1 MRQRRISV
9 AVIVLGVALLGVLA
23 TVQATSQ
30 RDLRRFWRVYAPP
43 PLTAQSPS
51 VGARMALGVMGA
63 QAEQLADLRTVG
75 FSVSRYDMAP
85 FSSNEVAP
93 GQWDWQPMMSALEQ
107 AKQQGFYFALSLQH
121 VFPPKWYLER
131 EKPTRIRCVEHREEI
146 PALSPWE
153 PKVASWLDR
162 QWSALARQI
171 RTSGRSVDVLILS
184 IHGEYGDANLFT
196 GHTVPA
202 DEWTRQVGAVRPH
215 KGFWCDD
222 DRARQHFRRAMLRK
236 YGDLATLNRTW
247 GTQFASEEE
256 IRYPQSPAQGRRWWL
271 DFVTW
276 YQNGVTYL
284 TDVACRLSQRYFPNS
299 VRLVPISIPDED
311 MRYGADISA
320 LVKVAARHRAGVRST
335 HAGSLPLAQ
344 GGSLL
349 LARIA
354 SACRFYGAPLWLEA
368 ALQPPTHQSEL
379 LFHAMAHGAAGLFDW
394 AQNIRQQEGVYLLHS
409 RALTVSQPVA
419 DVAMFYPTTAMR
431 LADVGEAP
439 TMREGCARARDFFP
453 FDIVDER
460 MIRDGALNR
469 YRLLVFWEGTV
480 VEQDV
485 LDTIVEWV
493 QRGGVVVAYDFGKVT
508 NVEGDGT
515 AWRTLFGYAGR
526 LKAWRGSIQGEIP
539 AGGYTLPIDES
550 HQAGF
555 LRGEW
560 SAPEREGNRLWRSIG
575 NLAQVDLLLKAQQAY
590 SLTVRAWLPAE
601 SSVRYE
607 VRLGQ
612 HRLGYLDSPGETVY
626 KFVIPAAWVANEGVH
641 PLIFRAAGGQ
651 AARCRIAE
659 IQVSALDSAV
669 PPLPGIPPV
678 RYLYQLDPQL
688 LNREWT
694 QRLGKGM
701 CVFVPVRR
709 VQDGLSAYLQVLRR
723 LVYRLSELDASASNA
738 PLIDDAADGV
748 VTALLT
754 DRILFYNTTTRTVNR
769 ELPPSS
775 ELFARYTQPVNLPA
789 GASRLQIPPQSL
801 VVLPFGDAPVEF
813 ILQCEGFTDL
823 RGQQRRAV
831 ANCSPGEGQTCV
843 WLPPG
848 KSIRTRFPIEAG
860 GKYRLFVRCL
870 VGERLVAPLL
880 FVNQRSVRLEKTPP
894 VSGTDVLRSEPVV
907 LNKGANTLEI
917 QAPPDAGCLADFVI
931 LTNELDVASYRFARK

>member
-1 MRQRRISV
+1 MQQRRSTA
-9 AVIVLGVALLGVLA
+9 AVVGIGVALLCALA
-23 TVQATSQ
+23 AVHATSQ

-43 PLTAQSPS
+43 PLAAQPPP
-51 VGARMALGVMGA
+51 VGTRMALGVMGA
-63 QAEQLADLRTVG
+63 QTEQLADLRALG
-75 FSVSRYDMAP
+75 FGILRYDMAP

-93 GQWDWQPMMSALEQ
+93 GQWDWQPMMGAIEQ
-107 AKQQGFYFALSLQH
+107 AKQHGLYLAVSTQH
-121 VFPPKWYLER
+121 VFPPKWYFER

-162 QWSALARQI
+162 QWSALAQQVRA
-171 RTSGRSVDVLILS
+171 SGRLVDVLILS

-236 YGDLATLNRTW
+236 YGDLPALNKAW

-256 IRYPQSPAQGRRWWL
+256 ISYPQSPAQGRRWWL
-271 DFVTW
+271 DFVAW

-299 VRLVPISIPDED
+299 VRLVPIGIPDED
-311 MRYGADISA
+311 VRYGADVSA

-335 HAGSLPLAQ
+335 HAVTSSLAQ

-368 ALQPPTHQSEL
+368 AAHPSIQQGEV
-379 LFHAMAHGAAGLFDW
+379 LFHAMAYGAAGLFDW
-394 AQNIRQQEGVYLLHS
+394 AQNILQQEGLYLLHS
-409 RALTVSQPVA
+409 RSLTVSQPVV

-485 LDTIVEWV
+485 LDAIVEWV

-526 LKAWRGSIQGEIP
+526 LRAWRGSIQGEIP
-539 AGGYTLPIDES
+539 AGGYTLPIDEA

-560 SAPEREGNRLWRSIG
+560 SAPEQEGNRRWRSIG

-590 SLTVRAWLPAE
+590 SLTVRASLPAE

-612 HRLGYLDSPGETVY
+612 NRLGYLDSPGETVY
-626 KFVIPAAWVANEGVH
+626 KFVIPAAWVATEGVH
-641 PLIFRAAGGQ
+641 PLIFRATGGQ

-709 VQDGLSAYLQVLRR
+709 AQDGLSAYLQVLRR
-723 LVYRLSELDASASNA
+723 LVYRLSEIDASASNA

-754 DRILFYNTTTRTVNR
+754 DRILFYNTTPRAASR
-769 ELPPSS
+769 ELPPSR
-775 ELFARYTQPVNLPA
+775 ELFTQQTQPAKLPA
-789 GASRLQIPPQSL
+789 GGLHLQIPAQSM
-801 VVLPFGDAPVEF
+801 VVLPFGETPLEF

-823 RGQQRRAV
+823 RGQQRRAI
-831 ANCSPGEGQTCV
+831 ASCSPGDGQTCV

-848 KSIRTRFPIEAG
+848 KSIRTRFPLEAG
-860 GKYRLFVRCL
+860 GNYRLFVRC
-870 VGERLVAPLL
+870 VAGERLVAPILL
-880 FVNQRSVRLEKTPP
+880 VNQRRVRLEKTPLVP
-894 VSGTDVLRSEPVV
+894 ATDVLRSEPVT